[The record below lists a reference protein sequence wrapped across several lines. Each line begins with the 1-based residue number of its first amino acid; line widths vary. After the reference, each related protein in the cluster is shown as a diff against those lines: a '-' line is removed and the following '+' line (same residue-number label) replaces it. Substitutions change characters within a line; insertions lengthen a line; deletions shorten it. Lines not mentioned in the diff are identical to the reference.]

1 MKWVLRF
8 VIGFSYLGLLVTLP
22 LLIEPKHA
30 AELWAFVLKTW
41 PLVLFV
47 TLVSSVIV
55 GDTLIGTV
63 KELREHYRN
72 RI

>member
-8 VIGFSYLGLLVTLP
+8 IVGFSYLGLFVTLS

-30 AELWAFVLKTW
+30 AEMWAFVLKTW

-47 TLVSSVIV
+47 TLVSSIIV

-63 KELREHYRN
+63 NELKEHYRN
-72 RI
+72 